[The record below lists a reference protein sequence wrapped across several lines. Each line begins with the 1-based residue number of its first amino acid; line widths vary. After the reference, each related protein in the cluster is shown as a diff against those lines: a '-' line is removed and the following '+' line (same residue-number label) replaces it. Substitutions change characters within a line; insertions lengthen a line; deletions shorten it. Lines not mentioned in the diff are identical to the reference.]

1 MLQRRRLAKYPTSA
15 ASTGQGCRIANKKSG
30 IISDP
35 AAKANE
41 SERQIYVL
49 SDSRALDSI

>member
-1 MLQRRRLAKYPTSA
+1 MLQRRRLKYPTSA
-15 ASTGQGCRIANKKSG
+15 SSTGQACRIANKKSG

-41 SERQIYVL
+41 SERQIYVFK
-49 SDSRALDSI
+49 